1 MFMTQSR
8 LILFDGIC
16 NLCCGW
22 VQFLIR
28 HDNRMKF
35 RFASIQSAIG
45 QRMLHTV
52 GISDNMME
60 SIVYIKG
67 SVCFSESSAVLEI
80 LKDLGG
86 IWKLFSVFG
95 LISKPIRDGIYRF
108 ISKNRNR
115 YFGKRASC
123 YSPTHENQK
132 RFLT

>member
-1 MFMTQSR
+1 MFMTQSPV
-8 LILFDGIC
+8 ILFDGIC

-28 HDNRMKF
+28 HDKKMRF

-45 QRMLHTV
+45 QSMLNSV
-52 GISDNMME
+52 GIGDKMME
-60 SIVYIKG
+60 SVVYLKG
-67 SVCFSESSAVLEI
+67 SVCFRESSAVLEI

-86 IWKLFSVFG
+86 IWKLFSVFE
-95 LISKPIRDGIYRF
+95 LIPIPIRDGIYRF
-108 ISKNRNR
+108 IAKNRTR
-115 YFGKRASC
+115 TFGKRASC

>member
-1 MFMTQSR
+1 MTETPV
-8 LILFDGIC
+8 ILFDGIC

-28 HDNRMKF
+28 HDKKSKF

-45 QRMLHTV
+45 QSMLHSG
-52 GISDNMME
+52 GISNKMPE
-60 SIVYIKG
+60 SVVYLK
-67 SVCFSESSAVLEI
+67 ESQYFRESTAVLEI
-80 LKDLGG
+80 LIDMGG
-86 IWKLFSVFG
+86 IWKIFSVFK
-95 LISKPIRDGIYRF
+95 LIPNPIRDGLYRF
-108 ISKNRNR
+108 IAKNRNR